1 MLSIAKPCIAGY
13 LLLLLASPALATV
26 DEDEVGAW
34 YMYMWNHDR
43 SDSRFGLQGDVQY
56 RNWDLL
62 GDMEQLLIRGGLT
75 WRPENTPVK
84 LTFGAAN
91 ITTGEYGSRSRNTT
105 ENRLYQE
112 ALIPHRLG
120 SRLQVTHRLR
130 LEQRDV
136 EGQSTRNRFRYFL
149 ALNYP
154 LNQDTLGRGAI
165 YLSVYNEIFLNLE
178 KDIGNGRRVD
188 TYDRNRVYAAIGYGV
203 SDSIRLQFGVM
214 RQDTDPWAKNQL
226 QLNLFHNF

>member
-1 MLSIAKPCIAGY
+1 MLPIAKPCVAGY
-13 LLLLLASPALATV
+13 LLLLLASPLLATV

-84 LTFGAAN
+84 LTLGTAH
-91 ITTGEYGSRSRNTT
+91 ITTGKYGSRSGNTT

-112 ALIPHRLG
+112 ALIPHRIG

-149 ALNYP
+149 AFNYP
-154 LNQDTLGRGAI
+154 LNQDSLGRGAI
-165 YLSVYNEIFLNLE
+165 YLSLYNEIFLNLE

-188 TYDRNRVYAAIGYGV
+188 NYDRNRAYAAIGYGM

-214 RQDTDPWAKNQL
+214 HQDTDPWSKNQL
-226 QLNLFHNF
+226 QLNVFHNF

>member
-1 MLSIAKPCIAGY
+1 MLSIAKPMIAGY
-13 LLLLLASPALATV
+13 LLLLLVKPALATV
-26 DEDEVGAW
+26 DEDKVGAW

-43 SDSRFGLQGDVQY
+43 SDSRFGLQGDVQF
-56 RNWDLL
+56 RNWDLM
-62 GDMEQLLIRGGLT
+62 GDMEQFLVRGGVT
-75 WRPENTPVK
+75 WRPENTAVK
-84 LTFGAAN
+84 FTFGAAN
-91 ITTGEYGSRSRNTT
+91 VTTGEYGNRSRNTT

-112 ALIPHRLG
+112 ALIPDRIG

-149 ALNYP
+149 GLNYP
-154 LNQDTLGRGAI
+154 LNQDSLGEGAV

-188 TYDRNRVYAAIGYGV
+188 TYDRNRAYAAIGYGV
-203 SDSIRLQFGVM
+203 SDGIRLQFGVM
-214 RQDTDPWAKNQL
+214 HQDTDLWAKNQL